1 MNHGILGLAFLLV
14 GAQAFGQSPPSPPM
28 QVLVSSGFE
37 SNVVP
42 LRCGPDV
49 SPREAGLARLAGSL
63 QAAGEG
69 LRIDAG
75 DLFGASALAHRL
87 AQNHPESAAAA
98 VRAMGYHALAAGHR
112 DLAAPRADLL
122 ARALA
127 LRAAGVPM
135 LLSNLRCD
143 EDARALCDALDD
155 ADDPPRVIDF
165 PGAEGVRVAV
175 IALIAPATL
184 TNIAADRVAGLTLVS
199 PTEVLARMT
208 LQARA
213 AGATHVIALYDP
225 AWPAS
230 LDDTLR
236 VAHGLPA
243 GQRAEVVL
251 ANDLSGQL
259 SHLQVDRTGLQIH
272 ATEPGRVLRL
282 DLRTL
287 DRAPTVLDD
296 AAASLPTPVETLMHD
311 LREDLCALDRASF
324 AGASLVAPLD
334 RQGMTTLLL
343 DVIREH
349 AAAEVSVINRGA
361 VRPLQRFPLR
371 DRITG
376 LDVMGALPFDDHL
389 FVGTMTGEALQTLL
403 QSDRAP
409 RFLVRGV
416 THLDDTWSVNGR
428 PLVTTQR
435 YRVVSTGFV
444 VGGGDGGLGEDV
456 SGEFARF
463 GPEGPREVFAAWLA
477 RPRTGDITQA
487 PVDPARRTRWLFRAF
502 VDASWAQTSISNPR
516 NYQDPQL
523 ARAGSSDITL
533 DAEFRADADHPRY
546 TLDDNLRVRL
556 GFTRTVETTGQDT
569 GILKSADLLALRNQL
584 AWRGLYARRRWFQP
598 LPYAESYLESEFS
611 RPSGDAAT
619 RAFHHMQF
627 RPTAGIRFEL
637 PLRSNVNLGA
647 GADQEILD
655 ASSRFAPV
663 VLARGELPPQ
673 VLFHI
678 RDREVE
684 GQLFSEFAWR
694 APGSTSDDM
703 IVRTT
708 ARLSVP
714 LFSPLSISLSYD
726 LFARSRGGDPWALA
740 HDLNLGLQFDLTR
753 ALQVYRY

>member
-1 MNHGILGLAFLLV
+1 MNRGRLLLASLLAA
-14 GAQAFGQSPPSPPM
+14 AQAYGQTAPLP
-28 QVLVSSGFE
+28 VLVSSGFQ

-42 LRCGPDV
+42 LRCAPDA
-49 SPREAGLARLAGSL
+49 PPADTGLGRLGASL
-63 QAAGEG
+63 QSVPQA
-69 LRIDAG
+69 LRLDAG

-87 AQNHPESAAAA
+87 SQAHPERAAEA
-98 VRAMGYHALAAGHR
+98 VRALGYHALAVGHR

-122 ARALA
+122 ARARA
-127 LRAAGVPM
+127 LRAVGVPM
-135 LLSNLRCD
+135 LLSNLRCAD
-143 EDARALCDALDD
+143 DARALCDAVDD
-155 ADDPPRVIDF
+155 ADDPPRIVDF
-165 PGAEGVRVAV
+165 PGLEGVRVAV
-175 IALIAPATL
+175 IALVAPGTL
-184 TNIAADRVAGLTLVS
+184 SGVAQDRAAGLTLES

-213 AGATHVIALYDP
+213 AGATQVIALYDP

-243 GQRAEVVL
+243 GQRAELVL
-251 ANDLSGQL
+251 ANDLSGQIT
-259 SHLQVDRTGLQIH
+259 HLQVDRTGLQIH
-272 ATEPGRVLRL
+272 ATEPGRVLRV
-282 DLRTL
+282 DLGAL
-287 DRAPTVLDD
+287 DRAPALVEP
-296 AAASLPTPVETLMHD
+296 AAATLPAPVEALTGA
-311 LREDLCALDRASF
+311 LRDDLCALDRVAF

-334 RQGMTTLLL
+334 RDGMTTLLL

-349 AAAEVSVINRGA
+349 AAAEVSIINRGA
-361 VRPLQRFPLR
+361 LRPLERFPLR

-389 FVGTMTGEALQTLL
+389 FVGTMTGEALKALL
-403 QSDRAP
+403 ESDRAE
-409 RFLVRGV
+409 RFRVRGV
-416 THLDDTWSVNGR
+416 THEDDVWTVNGR
-428 PLVTTQR
+428 ALVDAQR

-444 VGGGDGGLGEDV
+444 VGGGDGGLGEGV
-456 SGEFARF
+456 SDDFARYA
-463 GPEGPREVFAAWLA
+463 GDGPREVFSAWLA
-477 RPRTGDITQA
+477 QPRTGDITRA

-502 VDASWAQTSISNPR
+502 VDASWAQTSITNPR

-523 ARAGSSDITL
+523 ARAGSSDIVL

-556 GFTRTVETTGQDT
+556 GFTRTVETTGEDT

-584 AWRGLYARRRWFQP
+584 AWRGLYARRRWYQP

-611 RPSGDAAT
+611 RPSGEVAT
-619 RAFHHMQF
+619 RDFHHLQF
-627 RPTAGIRFEL
+627 RPTAGVRFEL
-637 PLRSNVNLGA
+637 PLRSNMNLGV
-647 GADQEILD
+647 GADQELLD
-655 ASSRFAPV
+655 RTSSFAPV

-678 RDREVE
+678 RDRDVE
-684 GQLFSEFAWR
+684 GQLFSELAWR
-694 APGSTSDDM
+694 DPGAVSDDM

-726 LFARSRGGDPWALA
+726 LYARRRGDDPWALA